1 MLRESGIMTDIDVT
15 ASTDGLDIWRTAEEF
30 VTLGEIARAA
40 RERLEPGPWNF
51 LDGAAGDE
59 RGLVENRGAFAHW
72 QFRPRFMA
80 GISRPDPSSSL
91 LGVDL
96 SMPVITSPFGFDALF
111 HADGHTA
118 VAQANEAEGVAMVAP
133 EISSRCLEDLA
144 AAAPTACRFFQLVPF
159 GEDHFLRTVERC
171 AEASYAA
178 VCVTVDTPV
187 PGWRERS
194 MEDRFVPDVTM
205 ALGNH
210 RPDLGVDLVASLTSM
225 VKFEQP
231 TWTWEKLGEIG
242 RRAALPWFPKGVLT
256 REDARAAVDAGA
268 CAIFVSNHGAR
279 QLESAPATLDALV
292 EVVDAVG
299 GEVPIIVDGGVRR
312 GSDIALALALG
323 ATAVGIGR
331 PAALGLAAG
340 GRAGVERTFQLL
352 REELVTT
359 MAMIGCERLDELDR
373 TRVQRA
379 PGW

>member
-15 ASTDGLDIWRTAEEF
+15 ASTDGLDIWRTVEEF

-111 HADGHTA
+111 HADGHIA

-133 EISSRCLEDLA
+133 EISSCRLEDLA

-256 REDARAAVDAGA
+256 REDARAAVDA
-268 CAIFVSNHGAR
+268 VRAR
-279 QLESAPATLDALV
+279 SSCRTTVPGSSSPHPRRSTRWSRSSTPWAAKCRSSWTEASVAAATSRSRSRWARPRW
-292 EVVDAVG
+292 ASVG
-299 GEVPIIVDGGVRR
+299 PRR
-312 GSDIALALALG
+312 SGSL
-323 ATAVGIGR
+323 
-331 PAALGLAAG
+331 LAAG
-340 GRAGVERTFQLL
+340 QA
-352 REELVTT
+352 
-359 MAMIGCERLDELDR
+359 
-373 TRVQRA
+373 
-379 PGW
+379 

>member
-1 MLRESGIMTDIDVT
+1 
-15 ASTDGLDIWRTAEEF
+15 
-30 VTLGEIARAA
+30 
-40 RERLEPGPWNF
+40 
-51 LDGAAGDE
+51 
-59 RGLVENRGAFAHW
+59 
-72 QFRPRFMA
+72 
-80 GISRPDPSSSL
+80 
-91 LGVDL
+91 
-96 SMPVITSPFGFDALF
+96 
-111 HADGHTA
+111 
-118 VAQANEAEGVAMVAP
+118 MVAP

-144 AAAPTACRFFQLVPF
+144 AAAPTACRFFQLVPA
-159 GEDHFLRTVERC
+159 GSEDHFLRMVERC

-178 VCVTVDTPV
+178 VCVTVDTPM

-225 VKFEQP
+225 VKFDQP

-256 REDARAAVDAGA
+256 REDARAAVEAGA

-292 EVVDAVG
+292 EVVDAVAD
-299 GEVPIIVDGGVRR
+299 EVPIIVDGGVRR

-359 MAMIGCERLDELDR
+359 MAMIGCERLDDLDR
-373 TRVQRA
+373 TRVERA
-379 PGW
+379 PGC

>member
-1 MLRESGIMTDIDVT
+1 MTDIDVT
-15 ASTDGLDIWRTAEEF
+15 ASTDDLDIWRSAEEF

-40 RERLEPGPWNF
+40 QARLEPGPWNF
-51 LDGAAGDE
+51 LDGGAGDE
-59 RGLVENRGAFAHW
+59 RGLVENRAAFARW

-80 GISRPDPSSSL
+80 GISRPDPSTSL

-118 VAQANEAEGVAMVAP
+118 VAEANEAERVAMVAP
-133 EISSRCLEDLA
+133 EISSRGLEDLA
-144 AAAPTACRFFQLVPF
+144 AAAPTVCRFFQLVPY
-159 GEDHFLRTVERC
+159 GSEDHFLRMVERC
-171 AEASYAA
+171 ADASYAA
-178 VCVTVDTPV
+178 VCVTVDTPM

-194 MEDRFVPDVTM
+194 MEDRFAPDVTT

-210 RPDLGVDLVASLTSM
+210 RPDLGVDLVASLTAM

-231 TWTWEKLGEIG
+231 TWTWEQLGEIG

-256 REDARAAVDAGA
+256 REDARAAVEAGA

-299 GEVPIIVDGGVRR
+299 AEVPIVMDGGVRR

-359 MAMIGCERLDELDR
+359 MALIGCDRLDEIDR
-373 TRVQRA
+373 TRIQRA
-379 PGW
+379 PGF